1 MTEFQPR
8 EGPRRP
14 FQRVDDVLGAG
25 RPVDDATSSSASAV
39 SSGSLVAS
47 DTTGTAVVIGDA
59 EFLDRPD
66 LHRHP
71 TIAIGGPGVNVVSQR
86 LVDDLPMRWQHKDR
100 AFLQADLDNTNRV
113 ALWGMD
119 AASTAQAVAAFL
131 SEGYLDA
138 LLDRIWRFRP
148 GSLM

>member
-1 MTEFQPR
+1 MKLVDR
-8 EGPRRP
+8 EETIMVVVG
-14 FQRVDDVLGAG
+14 GAG
-25 RPVDDATSSSASAV
+25 TGRDRPAAAELKLAIDARANGQSYRR
-39 SSGSLVAS
+39 
-47 DTTGTAVVIGDA
+47 AVVIGDA

>member
-1 MTEFQPR
+1 MKLVDR
-8 EGPRRP
+8 EETIMVVVGGDGTGRDRPAAAELKLAIDARANGQSYRR
-14 FQRVDDVLGAG
+14 
-25 RPVDDATSSSASAV
+25 
-39 SSGSLVAS
+39 
-47 DTTGTAVVIGDA
+47 AVVIGDA

-86 LVDDLPMRWQHKDR
+86 LVDDLPMRWQHEDR